1 MPGGCSDKF
10 LRRVYPWKL
19 WIWQMRILGNFSV
32 GGEILPFQNGNYR
45 WYDSALHMCRSNSR
59 SLLLF
64 IFTCVHNRNV
74 QYSKLHLW
82 NVEFYLFTGMLGMFL
97 FRCVE
102 FMSKLMS
109 RVWGFWEYIVVPSA
123 CFSVSYSEYYLF
135 VHAVYGDYFTAFT
148 NNAVFIHTWYWYWIP
163 VCSYSVRRC
172 VLAWGIM
179 RTCGSADTPTGK
191 MRIKN
196 ADNIC
201 GLMGIMQIC
210 GRIEIK
216 AFAWSSPLLR
226 P

>member
-1 MPGGCSDKF
+1 MT
-10 LRRVYPWKL
+10 
-19 WIWQMRILGNFSV
+19 
-32 GGEILPFQNGNYR
+32 
-45 WYDSALHMCRSNSR
+45 
-59 SLLLF
+59 LLC
-64 IFTCVHNRNV
+64 TCVGLTLGRCCCLYLPASIIV
-74 QYSKLHLW
+74 MYSIVTSLKRWVLL
-82 NVEFYLFTGMLGMFL
+82 NYLPVCWVCFCF
-97 FRCVE
+97 VVWSWE
-102 FMSKLMS
+102 LMS
-109 RVWGFWEYIVVPSA
+109 RVCCLSEGFWEYIVVPSA

-201 GLMGIMQIC
+201 GLMGKMQIC

>member
-1 MPGGCSDKF
+1 MPAGCSDKF

-19 WIWQMRILGNFSV
+19 WIWQMRIFGNFSV
-32 GGEILPFQNGNYR
+32 RGEILPFQNGNYR

-148 NNAVFIHTWYWYWIP
+148 NNAVFIHTMVKSGTQYPYVRTAYDG
-163 VCSYSVRRC
+163 VCWPG
-172 VLAWGIM
+172 VL
-179 RTCGSADTPTGK
+179 
-191 MRIKN
+191 
-196 ADNIC
+196 C
-201 GLMGIMQIC
+201 GLADLRILQRVKC
-210 GRIEIK
+210 G
-216 AFAWSSPLLR
+216 
-226 P
+226 